1 MKGYTKEFSFFRKSE
16 DVKKLDRVRVFQM
29 TTIEAIYKKVQYLD
43 ALRLQE
49 LNDFLDFLL
58 QKKKMEKSNPRL
70 FPLTELEAPDSVSPY
85 SGKSLSLE
93 EMDDAI
99 HFEAEQ
105 RS

>member
-1 MKGYTKEFSFFRKSE
+1 
-16 DVKKLDRVRVFQM
+16 M
-29 TTIEAIYKKVQYLD
+29 TTIEAIYKKAHALD

-58 QKKKMEKSNPRL
+58 QKKKLEQLDPAL
-70 FPLTELEAPDSVSPY
+70 FPATELEAPDGISPY
-85 SGKSLSLE
+85 TGKSLSLE

-99 HFEAEQ
+99 HFEAEK